1 MKLKNGFVTREMG
14 GEQIMVATGDA
25 DFSGIVRSNETAA
38 FIVNCL
44 KTETSEEE
52 ILAAVEQEYEG
63 DEAAMRAGIRK
74 VLDSLRSINALD
86 E

>member
-14 GEQIMVATGDA
+14 GEQIMVATGA
-25 DFSGIVRSNETAA
+25 AAFSGIVRSNETAA

-44 KTETSEEE
+44 KSDTTEEA
-52 ILAAVEQEYEG
+52 ILDALKQEYEG

-74 VLDSLRSINALD
+74 VIDSLRSINALD